1 MEEAKW
7 VIVETYYKRAEYKLT
22 IITGINE
29 MLEFLGEKLQ
39 EYSESGEDEED
50 DEEDYSN
57 LDDMVCR
64 VVEKG
69 NKRVSRQGGWG
80 VREIRQL

>member
-1 MEEAKW
+1 MDEAKW

-29 MLEFLGEKLQ
+29 MLEFLGEKLRD
-39 EYSESGEDEED
+39 YSGSDDDEED
-50 DEEDYSN
+50 DDEDYSS
-57 LDDMVCR
+57 LDDMICR

-69 NKRVSRQGGWG
+69 NTRVSRQWGWG
-80 VREIRQL
+80 VREICQV